1 MKNIRNKPTSILSA
15 FSLLFILSLNSISQ
29 TKLNFDSLIKSSLS
43 KYTAILEN
51 PNKYKLQIIYTQ
63 INRDAENKPTFRNYK
78 FHSNKT
84 YFYPA
89 STIKLPVTM
98 AALTKLNSIREK
110 GVSLES
116 PMLTDSAFFC
126 QKKVFKDTTAP
137 SGYPSLATYIKKMWL
152 VSDNWSCSRVYELIG
167 CDYLHKTL
175 EENGFKNVRIN
186 NRLDGACPGDT
197 AKVTPPVCFLNSN
210 KDTIY
215 KQGLMFSTYN
225 KPHPIEKSLAGK
237 THRDANGKKRPGPK
251 DFSKHNYFA
260 LNDLHEMM
268 RKLVF
273 NPYLK
278 PAEQW
283 PMDNNDRLFV
293 LKEAGKM
300 PKESEYPKYDKK
312 EYYDSYKKYFIYGSA
327 VATINSDS
335 IRVFNIVG
343 RAYGFLIDCAYIV
356 DFKNHLEL
364 MLTASVFVNERRD
377 IGGGRYEY
385 EVLGLPFLRDLS
397 LSIYSYE
404 KGRHRI
410 NSPDLKEFDFFEH
423 K

>member
-1 MKNIRNKPTSILSA
+1 MFVFLN
-15 FSLLFILSLNSISQ
+15 FSLAQNKHLL
-29 TKLNFDSLIKSSLS
+29 DSLLKNTLPQHAAVLS
-43 KYTAILEN
+43 N
-51 PNKYKLQIIYTQ
+51 PGKYKVQVIYTQ
-63 INRDAENKPTFRNYK
+63 INRDNDNNPAFKTYK
-78 FHSNKT
+78 FHPNQS

-89 STIKLPVTM
+89 STVKLPITL
-98 AALTKLNSIREK
+98 AALTKLKSIKGE
-110 GVSLES
+110 GVSLEN
-116 PMLTDSAFFC
+116 PMLTDSAYYC
-126 QKKVFKDTTAP
+126 QKKVYKDTTSP
-137 SGYPSLATYIKKMWL
+137 TGYPSLSSYIKKMWL
-152 VSDNWSCSRVYELIG
+152 VSDNWSCSRVYEFIG

-197 AKVTPPVCFLNSN
+197 AKITPPVYFLNTN
-210 KDTIY
+210 KDTVYRQRLTLSDY
-215 KQGLMFSTYN
+215 K

-268 RKLVF
+268 RKFVF

-278 PAEQW
+278 PEEQW
-283 PMDNNDRLFV
+283 PMDNNYRLFV

-327 VATINSDS
+327 VATISSDS

-356 DFKNHLEL
+356 DYKNKIEF
-364 MLTASVFVNERRD
+364 MLTASVFANERRD

-397 LSIYSYE
+397 LSIYNYE
-404 KGRHRI
+404 KKRVK
-410 NSPDLKEFDFFEH
+410 SYQPDLKEFDFFEH